1 MGAAK
6 GGFRVARR
14 VLLFASIAAVLV
26 VLSPFSFC
34 QPAPARPA
42 HPTHPAPAPPP
53 PPPPPALA
61 TVNGEAVA
69 RGEWDRFLKDA
80 YGAKAL
86 RELIEDVVLVQE
98 AHRLEITVTAAEIE
112 QRIAHLK
119 TEYPDDA
126 AFQAMLDER
135 GITLDELRY
144 ELKRDLLL
152 DKLVDQMAG
161 VTDDQVSQYYR
172 SHAGEFS
179 QPTRVHLYTIT
190 ADDTRTAYLAA
201 ERLAKGEEFAKVA
214 AELSKDEFAAKGGD
228 RGWVAAEEVKP
239 APVRVAAFALEPGT
253 RSEPIEAE
261 NHVYVL
267 WVKERQPGS
276 VVALADARDRI
287 AARLRGEKG
296 VTRKA
301 VLTGL
306 LRRATVKVADPR
318 WASVAAE
325 LDRMKQIQVV
335 VDGKPLI
342 LSHPPYALPSGRIMV
357 PAKPILTAIGATM
370 RWWPKTNT
378 LQIKGGDREV
388 WISPGSEIAVISGK
402 DKVKV
407 DQPPVMR
414 EGTLYASPR
423 WLVEQFGGT
432 VVWSGEEN
440 TIKVTS
446 AKAPSGTKETFPA
459 PTRPSP

>member
-1 MGAAK
+1 
-6 GGFRVARR
+6 

-26 VLSPFSFC
+26 VLSPFSFS

-42 HPTHPAPAPPP
+42 P

-61 TVNGEAVA
+61 TVNGEAVT
-69 RGEWDRFLKDA
+69 RGDWDRSLKEA

-86 RELIEDVVLVQE
+86 RELIEERLILQE
-98 AHRLEITVTAAEIE
+98 AHRLRITVIAAEIE

-126 AFQAMLDER
+126 AFQAMLDGR
-135 GITLDELRY
+135 GIALEELKS
-144 ELKRDLLL
+144 ELKRDRLL
-152 DKLVDQMAG
+152 DKMVDQMAG
-161 VTDDQVSQYYR
+161 VTDDQVAQYYR

-190 ADDTRTAYLAA
+190 TDDTRAAYVAA
-201 ERLAKGEEFAKVA
+201 ERLAKGEDFAKVA
-214 AELSKDEFAAKGGD
+214 AELSKDEVAAKGGD

-253 RSEPIEAE
+253 RSEPIQAE
-261 NHVYVL
+261 GQVYVL

-287 AARLRGEKG
+287 AARLRAEKG

-306 LRRATVKVADPR
+306 LRRATVKVTDPR

-335 VDGKPLI
+335 VDGKPLA
-342 LSHPPYALPSGRIMV
+342 LAHPPYSLPSGRIMV
-357 PAKPILTAIGATM
+357 PAKPLLTAIGATM

-388 WISPGSEIAVISGK
+388 WLSPGSEIAVINGK
-402 DKVKV
+402 DKVKL

-432 VVWSGEEN
+432 VVWSAEEN

-446 AKAPSGTKETFPA
+446 AKAAPGTNETFPA
-459 PTRPSP
+459 PTKPSP